1 MAEAAVTQLEPK
13 KRTTHEYWQAEI
25 DAANKR
31 LEDYHKKASKV
42 VKRYLGED
50 DGVYDDQ
57 FKLNFFYSNTK
68 TLQDMLYSQLPKVES
83 SRQHA
88 DAADDEARVASEV
101 MERLINLD
109 IAANGEE
116 YDSVLRSCL
125 QDRLIPG
132 FGAARVRYEFE
143 TETIQVPEE
152 RDAAGFMIT
161 PEHETTVTVREDA
174 PVEYYHWQDVLWGWG
189 RSFAE
194 LPWIGFRAYL
204 TRDEVA
210 ERFGREFVK
219 ELEFKKQKVV
229 QNADEQER
237 DEDKSPTA
245 KAPIWEIWDKETE
258 QVIWYAKGA
267 SKLLDVRPDPL
278 GLTGFYPCPPFLI
291 ANCLT
296 NLYEPYPDY
305 LLAQDLYLEIDRLQ
319 TRIQT
324 ITEAVRVVGVYD
336 SGAGEI
342 ARMLKEGVEND
353 LIPVDSW
360 AMFAEGGGLQ
370 GKVDWFPVREVA
382 DTLGKLQELRDQ
394 TIRLLQQI
402 TGMADVMQGQ
412 LNSPY
417 EGVGQSQMK
426 AQFGSVRVQAL
437 QDQFARFAG
446 DLLQLKA
453 EVICKHF
460 DPETIIRQSN
470 MQYSND
476 VELLPA
482 AVQLL
487 KSPNMA
493 YLRIQV
499 RPETIAMQD
508 FGKLK
513 AERTDFLN
521 AFSTLMQSSAPLLEK
536 TPNALPFIIQILQ
549 WAMAGFKGS
558 QEIEGVLDKAAEMAV
573 QEAQQQQQQP
583 DPEQQKEQA
592 KLQGEM
598 QKIQAKSQA
607 DQQLR
612 QMDAQ
617 ADIMT
622 LKAQHEAKMGEIQAT
637 HFSRMKEIEFKLQSD
652 LQKEQTAVQGDLMQI
667 QASADS
673 EVRKD
678 AASTE
683 IEMVKDAA
691 STEMELEKEAEKS
704 AMEITKIAAQSS
716 AKIDEIITQA
726 EVNEDKN
733 EQGGDDD

>member
-13 KRTTHEYWQAEI
+13 KRTTHEYWQSEI

-42 VKRYLGED
+42 VNRYLGD
-50 DGVYDDQ
+50 DDSPHDGH
-57 FKLNFFYSNTK
+57 FRLNFFYSNTK
-68 TLQDMLYSQLPKVES
+68 TLQDMLYSQLPKVEA

-88 DAADDEARVASEV
+88 DATDDVARVASET

-116 YDSVLRSCL
+116 YDSVLRSCI

-132 FGAARVRYEFE
+132 MGVARVRYEFE
-143 TETIQVPEE
+143 TETILVPEE
-152 RDAAGFMIT
+152 TDSAGFMIT

-194 LPWIGFRAYL
+194 LPWVAFRAHL
-204 TRDEVA
+204 TREEVA
-210 ERFGREFVK
+210 ERFGKEFVDQ
-219 ELEFKKQKVV
+219 LQYHKQKVV

-245 KAPIWEIWDKETE
+245 KSPIWEIWDKDTR
-258 QVIWYAKGA
+258 QVVWYAQGA
-267 SKLLDVRPDPL
+267 SKLLDVRDDPL
-278 GLTGFYPCPPFLI
+278 GLTGFYPCPPFLL
-291 ANCLT
+291 ANCT
-296 NLYEPYPDY
+296 TKIYEPFPDY
-305 LLAQDLYLEIDRLQ
+305 ILAQDLYLEIDRLQ

-324 ITEAVRVVGVYD
+324 ITEAVKVVGVYD
-336 SGAGEI
+336 SGAMEI
-342 ARMLKEGVEND
+342 KRMLKEGVEND
-353 LIPVDSW
+353 LIPVESW
-360 AMFAEGGGLQ
+360 AMFAEAGGLQ

-417 EGVGQSQMK
+417 EGVGQSRMK
-426 AQFGSVRVQAL
+426 AQFGSVRVRAL

-460 DPETIIRQSN
+460 DPQTIIRQSN
-470 MQYSND
+470 MEYSTD
-476 VELLPA
+476 LEILPQ

-508 FGKLK
+508 FGRMK
-513 AERTDFLN
+513 AERTEFLN

-558 QEIEGVLDKAAEMAV
+558 QEIEGVLDKAAQMAI
-573 QEAQQQQQQP
+573 QQQQQQQQDP
-583 DPEQQKEQA
+583 DQQKEQA

-598 QKIQAKSQA
+598 QKIQAKAQA

-637 HFSRMKEIEFKLQSD
+637 HHSRMKEIQFKLQAD
-652 LQKEQTAVQGDLMQI
+652 LQKEQTAVEGDLMQI

-704 AMEITKIAAQSS
+704 AMEIAKIGAQSS